1 MFQTLLTLGHLL
13 PAAAERYGYKTALA
27 CGEATF
33 SFNELNQRAIRLARA
48 LRALGIQRGDRVT
61 LYSHNCWEWIVSY
74 YGVARIGAVLNPINI
89 MLTGDEVR
97 YITSDCGAKAI
108 IAPAEK
114 AALLL
119 AVKKDT
125 PLETIVL
132 YGDSAPA
139 GTLAF
144 GALLAESEAGTG
156 DDVPIEAAPDE
167 LSTIMYTSGT
177 TGHPKGAMLTHR
189 NLSLNGALTATM
201 HVRTSADT
209 TVTALPLC
217 HVYGSAVLNGTIVSG
232 GTLVL
237 LERFNEVA
245 ALRAIEQ
252 HHATMFEGVPTMF
265 MLILNSPEFDKHD
278 LLSLTRCTVGG
289 QTMPLAKMQAVEE
302 RFRCP
307 LLELWGMTEVAGLGT
322 THSMYAPNRLGSI
335 GVPLPGVECRI
346 ADPANPSAALPSGEV
361 GELMVRGPIVMRGYY
376 GNEAGTRETIE
387 PDGWLHTGDLAH
399 MDADGYVFIADR
411 KKDLIITGGYNVYP
425 AEIERV
431 VAMHPAVAM
440 VAVGGQPDPVRGE
453 VAKAY
458 VVLKHGASADEASII
473 TFCREHLAAYK
484 APRAIQFVP
493 DLPKTS
499 TGKILRRQLKT
510 LDGH

>member
-1 MFQTLLTLGHLL
+1 MVQTRGTLGHLL
-13 PAAAERYGYKTALA
+13 PSAAERYGDKTALIFGDA
-27 CGEATF
+27 RF
-33 SFNELNQRAIRLARA
+33 SFNELNQRSIRLARA
-48 LRALGIQRGDRVT
+48 LKALGIARGDRVT

-97 YITSDCGAKAI
+97 YITSDCGARAI

-114 AALLL
+114 AVLLMD
-119 AVKKDT
+119 VKKNT

-139 GTLAF
+139 GAYAF
-144 GALLAESEAGTG
+144 GELLRTAPAGDG
-156 DDVPIEAAPDE
+156 ADLPIEAAPDE

-189 NLSLNGALTATM
+189 NLSLNGQLTATM
-201 HVRTSADT
+201 HVRTSDDS

-245 ALRAIEQ
+245 ALSAIGR
-252 HHATMFEGVPTMF
+252 HRATMFEGVPTMF
-265 MLILNSPEFDKHD
+265 MLALNSPEFDTHD
-278 LLSLTRCTVGG
+278 LSSLTRCTVGG

-302 RFRCP
+302 RFGCP

-335 GVPLPGVECRI
+335 GVALPGVECRI
-346 ADPANPSAALPSGEV
+346 ADPADPAKTRPTGEV
-361 GELMVRGPIVMRGYY
+361 GELLVRGPIVMRGYY

-399 MDADGYVFIADR
+399 MDAEAYLYLVDR

-440 VAVGGQPDPVRGE
+440 VAVGSQPDQVKGE

-458 VVLKHGASADEASII
+458 VVLKHGVQADEASII
-473 TFCREHLAAYK
+473 SFCREHLAAYK
-484 APRAIQFVP
+484 APRAVRFVP

-499 TGKILRRQLKT
+499 TGKILRRNLKA
-510 LDGH
+510 LDGS